1 MSRRFNHP
9 EPVPVPV
16 STGNSNSR
24 GAPGPQGAKVVA
36 ERLQSPARLEDDL
49 SLLAR
54 GLSLLVGLVRFS
66 RRVRRRSTR
75 SPRS

>member
-16 STGNSNSR
+16 PTGNSK
-24 GAPGPQGAKVVA
+24 GASGAQGAKVVA

-66 RRVRRRSTR
+66 RRVRRRSAR